1 MISRDLISA
10 ALLSL
15 VGLVSACSIEGPDA
29 VRAACGA
36 DHHCMQDLMFHY
48 RQQAAE
54 LNALADR
61 YAREAEMRAQAMGS
75 DSEAARLSQEMA
87 KTYALRAQKA
97 DQLAHEYQVQVPHN
111 AY

>member
-1 MISRDLISA
+1 MISRYLASG
-10 ALLSL
+10 ALLCL
-15 VGLVSACSIEGPDA
+15 VGLVAACSSEGPDA

-54 LNALADR
+54 LNVMADR
-61 YAREAEMRAQAMGS
+61 YAREAEMRAQALGS
-75 DSEAARLSQEMA
+75 DSEAARQSQDLA
-87 KTYALRAQKA
+87 RTYALQAQKA